1 MIELTDYRG
10 NKVLIHTKDI
20 REVRGYFDQRYPSI
34 QSVIILYDG
43 KKIECSHPYD
53 VVKNLTI
60 QRVRHFQFLS
70 SNSGNEIIEE
80 LDTDMHPP
88 IKGQYVWLKTG
99 VRFQVTAVHHDY
111 NNRTLKIYCA

>member
-1 MIELTDYRG
+1 MDKGHRFLHNHPMTEKRLGLDEQHVIVDRDAWE
-10 NKVLIHTKDI
+10 
-20 REVRGYFDQRYPSI
+20 EVRKQ
-34 QSVIILYDG
+34 VL
-43 KKIECSHPYD
+43 
-53 VVKNLTI
+53 NLGI
-60 QRVRHFQFLS
+60 PRVRHFQFLS

-111 NNRTLKIYCA
+111 HNRTLKIYCA